1 MIRCVELES
10 EGGFEIGM
18 EIVPKA
24 DFSGFR
30 VTEIP
35 CVWMERDKGKSRFKI
50 IQWAP
55 NYLRVFLCLEKGYA
69 QQPEHMIL
77 DL

>member
-50 IQWAP
+50 TAVR
-55 NYLRVFLCLEKGYA
+55 LTLEQYQA
-69 QQPEHMIL
+69 VI
-77 DL
+77 